1 MSKIKSTPAKK
12 RKPAKRIIRKQTF
25 TLEVVSYSDNT
36 AAKKVKCNGFL
47 QYELVGLLNV
57 ELRDALAIQ
66 GENAFKK

>member
-1 MSKIKSTPAKK
+1 MSSKKTPAKK

-25 TLEVVSYSDNT
+25 TLEVVTYSDNT
-36 AAKKVKCNGFL
+36 AAKRVNCDGFH

-57 ELRDALAIQ
+57 ELRDALSIQ